1 MGLNIILGS
10 LTAFIGFFLLILFIP
25 FRLAVS
31 GNIQWMTQDKSGNSH
46 IHLGGIHRGISI
58 SPFPS
63 IRIGIGRFDKP
74 LFSFSLPQ
82 KKQPNHK
89 NRKLKKKNKSNIP
102 YIKIGM
108 AALREI
114 HFDHFLLNGNLGLP
128 NPMYTGIIYG
138 WSQSIGR
145 LIRGRKVDIVI
156 NPRFNNQFETDINGR
171 FRMKFIP
178 GKVLWQ
184 AIKTYFKFKK

>member
-25 FRLAVS
+25 FRLAAS
-31 GNIQWMTQDKSGNSH
+31 GNIQWMAQDKSGNSH

-89 NRKLKKKNKSNIP
+89 EKPFLEEPFINNKKTRNPSP
-102 YIKIGM
+102 YYPFG
-108 AALREI
+108 
-114 HFDHFLLNGNLGLP
+114 
-128 NPMYTGIIYG
+128 
-138 WSQSIGR
+138 
-145 LIRGRKVDIVI
+145 
-156 NPRFNNQFETDINGR
+156 
-171 FRMKFIP
+171 
-178 GKVLWQ
+178 
-184 AIKTYFKFKK
+184 

>member
-1 MGLNIILGS
+1 
-10 LTAFIGFFLLILFIP
+10 
-25 FRLAVS
+25 
-31 GNIQWMTQDKSGNSH
+31 
-46 IHLGGIHRGISI
+46 
-58 SPFPS
+58 
-63 IRIGIGRFDKP
+63 
-74 LFSFSLPQ
+74 
-82 KKQPNHK
+82 
-89 NRKLKKKNKSNIP
+89 
-102 YIKIGM
+102 M